1 MTSPYHPSSN
11 GLAECAVQTFK
22 NLIRKLEGDVQKRI
36 SKIFIWISSYSS
48 KYHCLSFAELLMGQR
63 LRTHLDLLHPDTS
76 CNVIKKQ
83 DKLTAVIKRCRK
95 FSLVDCLYAKNFKGP
110 DKWSSVTVTHITGPV
125 SYQVQNSSGTIQHH
139 HVDHLHYHYP
149 LNSDDQESNNFD
161 DWPFSS
167 TTSSTDA
174 SSNLEQC
181 HGQSNIASSTTSSLQ
196 RSNRTHKAVDRYGP
210 YLSN

>member
-1 MTSPYHPSSN
+1 
-11 GLAECAVQTFK
+11 
-22 NLIRKLEGDVQKRI
+22 
-36 SKIFIWISSYSS
+36 
-48 KYHCLSFAELLMGQR
+48 MGQR

-83 DKLTAVIKRCRK
+83 DKLTAVTKRCRK

-167 TTSSTDA
+167 TTSTTDV
-174 SSNLEQC
+174 SSNLEQG
-181 HGQSNIASSTTSSLQ
+181 HGQSILHHPLPPLFNVLIEPAKQLIVMDLTFQTRRGGML
-196 RSNRTHKAVDRYGP
+196 
-210 YLSN
+210 